1 VLLAAALLAA
11 GCGTPEY
18 LVRAGWA
25 EARLLWRREPIAD
38 LLARPDLDPHL
49 RERLLLVL
57 RVRDFAGRDLGL
69 DTGDSFTTYA
79 RTGDTLVW
87 VLAAARRDRLEAH
100 TWWYP
105 IVGRVPYKGFFER
118 PDAEAAAAALDR
130 RGLDTDVRRASAFST
145 LGWFADPLSSSTA
158 AEPPVQLA
166 ETVIHELFH
175 VTCYVPG
182 ASAFNESA
190 ANFVGHRG
198 AAAFFCRAGDVD
210 ACADAH
216 RRWTD
221 ERRRSRV
228 LARLAAG
235 LRALYARRPTPPARD
250 RGRLWLSRAAAR
262 TLAAEGDQGASELLP
277 PNNARLL
284 GELVYLTDLDRL
296 DALAPTDAALRDAV
310 ALLVRAGGD
319 GSDPFAATWA
329 LAALQ
334 TR

>member
-1 VLLAAALLAA
+1 MLLAAALLAA

-38 LLARPDLDPHL
+38 LLARPDLDPDL

-57 RVRDFAGRDLGL
+57 RVRDFARHDLGL
-69 DTGDSFTTYA
+69 ETGDSFTTYA

-118 PDAEAAAAALDR
+118 PDAEAAAAALGR

-158 AEPPVQLA
+158 AEPPVPLA

-175 VTCYVPG
+175 ATRYVPG

-190 ANFVGHRG
+190 ANFVGQRG
-198 AAAFFCRAGDVD
+198 AAAFFC
-210 ACADAH
+210 ACGRH
-216 RRWTD
+216 RRVRRGAPAM
-221 ERRRSRV
+221 ERRTPAEPRAHATGRR
-228 LARLAAG
+228 AP
-235 LRALYARRPTPPARD
+235 RALRPASDGPRP
-250 RGRLWLSRAAAR
+250 RAWA
-262 TLAAEGDQGASELLP
+262 
-277 PNNARLL
+277 
-284 GELVYLTDLDRL
+284 
-296 DALAPTDAALRDAV
+296 ALAHPRRGPDAGR
-310 ALLVRAGGD
+310 RG
-319 GSDPFAATWA
+319 
-329 LAALQ
+329 
-334 TR
+334 